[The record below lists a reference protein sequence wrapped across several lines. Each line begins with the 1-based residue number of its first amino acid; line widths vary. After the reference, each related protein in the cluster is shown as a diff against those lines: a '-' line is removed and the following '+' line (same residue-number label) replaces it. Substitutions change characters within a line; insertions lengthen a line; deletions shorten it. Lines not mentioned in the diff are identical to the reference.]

1 MKAANQ
7 GWVPFRDAGSLVS
20 SGANFKSLE
29 TLVKTHFEAE
39 NKIEVYMNLPI
50 MYKWQTQFSKMI

>member
-1 MKAANQ
+1 
-7 GWVPFRDAGSLVS
+7 
-20 SGANFKSLE
+20 
-29 TLVKTHFEAE
+29 LVKTHFEAE

>member
-29 TLVKTHFEAE
+29 PLVKTHFEAE

-50 MYKWQTQFSKMI
+50 MYK